1 MPEPEETEL
10 QIAPPLD
17 ENNPLPKILIAAAV
31 MVVIGVGV
39 FMFNPR
45 KTAELSVQ
53 KVDLFAPHT
62 EMNATQGG
70 GQVIGAAPLSEDDLY
85 VVATLKITDKLR
97 LPIFVDSYSATL
109 VTAEGATLEA
119 TVVAGQLLPKVG
131 ETFPQILPL
140 VSPPAATPIRFDDA
154 VQPGDTKVGSVVVL
168 FPQVTEKMWRE
179 KKSATLTLTLAHDA
193 APLTVALP

>member
-1 MPEPEETEL
+1 MDDPDL
-10 QIAPPLD
+10 QIVSPED
-17 ENNPLPKILIAAAV
+17 ENNPIPKILIAAAV
-31 MVVIGVGV
+31 MIVIGVAI
-39 FMFNPR
+39 FMLNPR
-45 KTAELSVQ
+45 TTAELTAE

-62 EMNATQGG
+62 VMNATDGG
-70 GQVIGAAPLSEDDLY
+70 GQVIGAAPSSEDDLY

-109 VTAEGATLEA
+109 VTADGTTLDATI
-119 TVVAGQLLPKVG
+119 VAGQLLPKVG

-154 VQPGDTKVGSVVVL
+154 IQPGTTKVGSVVLL
-168 FPQVTEKMWRE
+168 FPQASEKVWRE
-179 KKSATLTLTLAHDA
+179 KKSATLTLTLSHDA